1 MESIDIRPI
10 RAIAPDVVVIER
22 PGMASRAG
30 AATIAPPLM
39 GAVAMELPTRY
50 SRIEIRAIGGETV
63 VTLVEVLSPV
73 NKRPGLD
80 SADAYERKRA
90 EVFRSAVHL
99 LEIDLLRAGRR
110 PALATPWPEA
120 DYAVILSRAEER
132 PTVGIWPLRLAD
144 PLPVVPIPLRHPDSD
159 VPLDLGAVLRHVYAN
174 ARYDL
179 QLDYRKAP
187 PLPELSSDEAPWL
200 DTALRERGRR

>member
-1 MESIDIRPI
+1 M
-10 RAIAPDVVVIER
+10 
-22 PGMASRAG
+22 
-30 AATIAPPLM
+30 
-39 GAVAMELPTRY
+39 
-50 SRIEIRAIGGETV
+50 
-63 VTLVEVLSPV
+63 TLVEVLSPV

-144 PLPVVPIPLRHPDSD
+144 PLPIVPVPLRAPDAD
-159 VPLDLGAVLRHVYAN
+159 VALDLGAVLRHIYAN

-179 QLDYRKAP
+179 QLDYRQAP
-187 PLPELSSDEAPWL
+187 PLPELSQDEGRWL
-200 DTALRERGRR
+200 DAALRERGLR